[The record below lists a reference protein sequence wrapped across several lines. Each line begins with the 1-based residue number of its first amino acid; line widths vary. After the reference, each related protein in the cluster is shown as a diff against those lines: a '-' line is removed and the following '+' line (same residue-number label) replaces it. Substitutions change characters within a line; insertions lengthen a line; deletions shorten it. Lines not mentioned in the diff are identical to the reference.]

1 MQRLRLLQSNNHG
14 KAGDWVLLQ
23 EETAQALLAN
33 NTATLEDEDT
43 PPELIEVEDG
53 SRDGE

>member
-14 KAGDWVLLQ
+14 KAGDWILIQ
-23 EETAQALLAN
+23 EETAQALIAN
-33 NTATLEDEDT
+33 HAATMEDEDT
-43 PPELIEVEDG
+43 PLDLIEVDDG

>member
-43 PPELIEVEDG
+43 PPDLIEVEDG

>member
-14 KAGDWVLLQ
+14 KVGDWILIQ
-23 EETAQALLAN
+23 EETAQALIAN
-33 NTATLEDEDT
+33 NAATMEDEDT
-43 PPELIEVEDG
+43 PLDLIEVDDG